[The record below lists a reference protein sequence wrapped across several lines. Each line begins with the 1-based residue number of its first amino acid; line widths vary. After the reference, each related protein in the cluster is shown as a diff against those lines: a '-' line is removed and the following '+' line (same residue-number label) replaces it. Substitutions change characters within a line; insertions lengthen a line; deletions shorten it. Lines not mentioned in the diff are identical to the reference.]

1 MPLSW
6 IVPEAVLIGV
16 VLLIVALTPPVDH
29 A

>member
-6 IVPEAVLIGV
+6 LVPDAILIGV